1 MADKKT
7 TERKAKK
14 SSSRAEERAL
24 AKSKKIEDQIEFER
38 RHRIHD
44 EIGAIVCIAC
54 GAFLIFAM
62 QTTKVGVVGSALKS
76 VLLGVFGRVAFVLPY
91 LLCVYGLLLLFRL
104 VKPMAKRSLLLFI
117 GIFLLLSAA
126 DSVRF
131 VADSAFVFDGEAIK
145 SWYASARTLES
156 GGAWGMAVAM
166 LLVKVIGTVGTY
178 IVGVAGI
185 LVSLLLAIRKPI
197 SEVALNAKEKADE
210 LKKEH
215 DERNARRDADRQIR
229 EEIEANERARREARE
244 AEERA
249 KQLELDLNRT
259 EKYNPAAER
268 KKKGIVALV
277 SDMGLFSHKENG
289 EEQPDG
295 ADPDASEGTAVFP
308 GKTGLPA
315 SEGTAPGAD
324 SDAPDDEYDDVDAS
338 TKKPDE
344 PKEPEIKYGI
354 EEPTYVPAGMG
365 LVSSEEM
372 GVPEPSSHREP
383 ANVPAGGYEPAAGD
397 LNASG
402 LFQNAKKTPETT
414 FVKKDTGEDGM
425 SAFAGRKTA
434 SEGTS
439 EAEKTPA
446 KSEVTAPRPY
456 RFPPVSLLAA
466 PKQPKNT
473 KEDANLLD
481 SSRKLEAA
489 LKTFNVTATVT
500 NVTKGPTVTR
510 YELQPQPGVKV
521 SQIKN
526 LADDIALTL
535 AAKSLRIEAPI
546 PGKSA
551 VGIEIENE
559 HINTITFRE
568 CVESREFQTAKSK
581 IAAAIGK
588 DIGGTSIICNLK
600 DMPHLLIAGAT
611 GAGKSVCVNSIIM
624 SILYKAKPEEVK
636 MIMIDPKKVELSN
649 YNGIPHLLTPV
660 VTDTSKAAGT
670 LSWCVAEMMRRYQLF
685 ADEGVRDRQSYNE
698 AMIANEEPEKVLPF
712 IVIIIDELAD
722 LMMAA
727 GKQVEPAI
735 CRIGQLARA
744 AGMHM
749 VIATQS
755 PRVDVITGLIKANI
769 PSRIAL
775 MCSQRVDSMVILDE
789 PGAEKLVGKGDMLFL
804 GAGASKPTRIQ
815 GCFVSDD
822 EINKTVEYII
832 KNNAPGQYS
841 DEIQTAAAS
850 SGNGNGGSDDDG
862 DEGVDAS
869 LLQEAIQ
876 TVVKAQACS
885 VSMLQRKFRIGYN
898 HAARLVDAMEARGII
913 GPQDGTRPR
922 KVLMTEATYN
932 SLGADSEE

>member
-7 TERKAKK
+7 TEKQPTKK
-14 SSSRAEERAL
+14 EKRAEERVLKQA
-24 AKSKKIEDQIEFER
+24 KKIEDQLEFER
-38 RHRIHD
+38 KHRIHD
-44 EIGAIVCIAC
+44 EIGAIVCIAL
-54 GAFLIFAM
+54 GVFLIFAM

-76 VLLGVFGRVAFVLPY
+76 VFLGVFGRVAFVLPY
-91 LLCVYGLLLLFRL
+91 LLCVYGLLLLFKL

-117 GIFLLLSAA
+117 AVFLLLSAA

-131 VADSAFVFDGEAIK
+131 VKDAEFVFSWEAIK
-145 SWYASARTLES
+145 GWYASAQTLES
-156 GGAWGMAVAM
+156 GGSWGMAIAM
-166 LLVKVIGTVGTY
+166 LLVKVIGSVGTY
-178 IVGVAGI
+178 ILGVAGI
-185 LVSLLLAIRKPI
+185 LVSLLLAVRRPI
-197 SEVALNAKEKADE
+197 SEVALNAKEKAE
-210 LKKEH
+210 EIRKEREEQKALKEE
-215 DERNARRDADRQIR
+215 ERAKRD
-229 EEIEANERARREARE
+229 EIEAAERAKREARE

-249 KQLELDLNRT
+249 KQLELDLNGG
-259 EKYNPAAER
+259 EKYSPVNEK

-277 SDMGLFSHKENG
+277 SDMSLFKKDEEPEPVPDTPLGL
-289 EEQPDG
+289 
-295 ADPDASEGTAVFP
+295 DPVP
-308 GKTGLPA
+308 
-315 SEGTAPGAD
+315 
-324 SDAPDDEYDDVDAS
+324 DAPDSEYDDVDAS
-338 TKKPDE
+338 TK
-344 PKEPEIKYGI
+344 EPEETGLKYGI
-354 EEPTYVPAGMG
+354 EEPVFVPAGFG
-365 LVSSEEM
+365 LESSEEA
-372 GVPEPSSHREP
+372 GKPGEDGD
-383 ANVPAGGYEPAAGD
+383 VPAGGYEAAKGD
-397 LNASG
+397 LNASD
-402 LFQNAKKTPETT
+402 LFKNSRKTPETS
-414 FVKKDTGEDGM
+414 FVKKDTGEDGL
-425 SAFAGRKTA
+425 SAFAGRRTA
-434 SEGTS
+434 SEGSS
-439 EAEKTPA
+439 EGDKASA
-446 KSEVTAPRPY
+446 GSAASAPRPY
-456 RFPPVSLLAA
+456 RFPPISLLAQN
-466 PKQPKNT
+466 KQPKNT
-473 KEDANLLD
+473 KEDANLLE
-481 SSRKLEAA
+481 SSRRLEAA
-489 LKTFNVTATVT
+489 LRTFNVEATVT

-559 HINTITFRE
+559 RINMITFRE
-568 CVESREFQTAKSK
+568 CVESREFQTARSK
-581 IAAAIGK
+581 ISAAIGK
-588 DIGGTSIICNLK
+588 DIGGASIICNLK

-624 SILYKAKPEEVK
+624 SILYKAKPDEVK
-636 MIMIDPKKVELSN
+636 LIMIDPKKVELSN
-649 YNGIPHLLTPV
+649 YNGIPHLLAPV

-722 LMMAA
+722 LMMAS

-832 KNNAPGQYS
+832 KNNAAGVYS
-841 DEIQTAAAS
+841 EEIQTSMANAGLS
-850 SGNGNGGSDDDG
+850 GGNGDTNDDN

-876 TVVKAQACS
+876 SVVKAQACS

-922 KVLMTEATYN
+922 KVLMTEAQYN
-932 SLGADSEE
+932 ALGDDTD

>member
-1 MADKKT
+1 MADKKQPEKT
-7 TERKAKK
+7 TANRKKT
-14 SSSRAEERAL
+14 RAEDRTLKQA
-24 AKSKKIEDQIEFER
+24 KKIEDQLEFER
-38 RHRIHD
+38 KHRIHD
-44 EIGAIVCIAC
+44 EIGAIICIAL
-54 GAFLIFAM
+54 GVFLIFAM

-76 VLLGVFGRVAFVLPY
+76 VLLGVFGRVAFALPY
-91 LLCVYGLLLLFRL
+91 LLCVYGILLLFKL
-104 VKPMAKRSLLLFI
+104 VKPIAKRSLILFI
-117 GIFLLLSAA
+117 GVFLLLSVA
-126 DSVRF
+126 DAVRF
-131 VADSAFVFDGEAIK
+131 VANTEFAFSREAIK
-145 SWYASARTLES
+145 SWYESAQTLES
-156 GGAWGMAVAM
+156 GGSWGMGIAM
-166 LLVKVIGTVGTY
+166 LLVKIIGTVGTY
-178 IVGVAGI
+178 IVGIAGI
-185 LVSLLLAIRKPI
+185 LVSLLLAFRKPI
-197 SEVALNAKEKADE
+197 SEVARNAMDKADE
-210 LKKEH
+210 IKKER
-215 DERNARRDADRQIR
+215 EEQKARDA
-229 EEIEANERARREARE
+229 EERARRDEIEAAERAKREAKEARE

-249 KQLELDLNRT
+249 KKDTKETQLEIDYSDT
-259 EKYNPAAER
+259 GKFDPPAKR
-268 KKKGIVALV
+268 KNANLLGYV
-277 SDMGLFSHKENG
+277 SNLGLFSHKDG
-289 EEQPDG
+289 EEKTDG
-295 ADPDASEGTAVFP
+295 ET
-308 GKTGLPA
+308 
-315 SEGTAPGAD
+315 
-324 SDAPDDEYDDVDAS
+324 DAPTDTPVPANVIGSAERVNENTLSEEYDDVDAS
-338 TKKPDE
+338 TKEPEEPKIHYGLEEPVFVPKGYGLESNETDE
-344 PKEPEIKYGI
+344 PVKPSDG
-354 EEPTYVPAGMG
+354 TASASAGYVPPKD
-365 LVSSEEM
+365 S
-372 GVPEPSSHREP
+372 
-383 ANVPAGGYEPAAGD
+383 
-397 LNASG
+397 LNASDI
-402 LFQNAKKTPETT
+402 LQNGRKTPETS
-414 FVKKDTGEDGM
+414 FVKKNIDEDGL
-425 SAFAGRKTA
+425 SAFAGRTEPSKGS
-434 SEGTS
+434 SEGDR
-439 EAEKTPA
+439 PVR
-446 KSEVTAPRPY
+446 KSETAALRPY
-456 RFPPVSLLAA
+456 RFPPISLLTAV
-466 PKQPKNT
+466 KQPKSA
-473 KEDANLLD
+473 KEDANLLE

-489 LKTFNVTATVT
+489 LRTFNVTATVT

-559 HINTITFRE
+559 HINMITFRE

-581 IAAAIGK
+581 ISAAIGK
-588 DIGGTSIICNLK
+588 DIGGQSIICNLK

-624 SILYKAKPEEVK
+624 SILYKAKPDEVRL
-636 MIMIDPKKVELSN
+636 IMIDPKKVELSN

-670 LSWCVAEMMRRYQLF
+670 LAWCVAEMMRRYELF
-685 ADEGVRDRQSYNE
+685 KDEGVRDRQSYNE
-698 AMIANEEPEKVLPF
+698 AMIANDEPEKVLPF

-775 MCSQRVDSMVILDE
+775 MCSQRVDSQVILDE

-815 GCFVSDD
+815 GCYVSDD

-841 DEIQTAAAS
+841 DDIQTTLPV
-850 SGNGNGGSDDDG
+850 SGNGGGNGGSGSNDDNDDG
-862 DEGVDAS
+862 VDPS

-876 TVVKAQACS
+876 TVVKSQACS

-922 KVLMTEATYN
+922 KVMMTEAQYN
-932 SLGADSEE
+932 ALGADEE

>member
-1 MADKKT
+1 MADRKT
-7 TERKAKK
+7 TKNGDKK
-14 SSSRAEERAL
+14 KPTRAEDRAL
-24 AKSKKIEDQIEFER
+24 KKSKKIEDQLEFER

-44 EIGAIVCIAC
+44 EIGAIVCIAF
-54 GAFLIFAM
+54 GVFLIFAM
-62 QTTKVGVVGSALKS
+62 QTAKVGVVGSALKS
-76 VLLGVFGRVAFVLPY
+76 VLLGVFGRVAFALPY
-91 LLCVYGLLLLFRL
+91 LLCVYGLLLLFKL
-104 VKPMAKRSLLLFI
+104 VKPMARRSWLFFI

-126 DSVRF
+126 DAVRF
-131 VADSAFVFDGEAIK
+131 AKETPFVFSWAAIK
-145 SWYASARTLES
+145 SWYASAQTLES
-156 GGAWGMAVAM
+156 GGSWGMGLSM
-166 LLVKVIGTVGTY
+166 LLVKVIGAVGTY
-178 IVGVAGI
+178 IVGIAGI
-185 LVSLLLAIRKPI
+185 LVSLLLAFRKPI
-197 SEVALNAKEKADE
+197 SEVAMNAKEKAGE
-210 LKKEH
+210 IKKEH
-215 DERNARRDADRQIR
+215 DEQKARRDMDRQIR
-229 EEIEANERARREARE
+229 EEIEAAEREKREKREAEERGERE
-244 AEERA
+244 KREKEERA
-249 KQLELDLNRT
+249 KQLELDLKNT
-259 EKYNPAAER
+259 DKFDPPVKR
-268 KKKGIVALV
+268 KGGSVMDLV
-277 SDMGLFSHKENG
+277 SSWTHFNHKDGEGEPENG
-289 EEQPDG
+289 VEGEPKPATGLAG
-295 ADPDASEGTAVFP
+295 ADDSELAKRFDGEETD
-308 GKTGLPA
+308 GG
-315 SEGTAPGAD
+315 
-324 SDAPDDEYDDVDAS
+324 YDDVDAS
-338 TKKPDE
+338 TAEPE
-344 PKEPEIKYGI
+344 APKEPEIKYGI
-354 EEPTYVPAGMG
+354 EDPVFVPAGYG
-365 LVSSEEM
+365 LESSE
-372 GVPEPSSHREP
+372 VREP
-383 ANVPAGGYEPAAGD
+383 AKPADGAPAGYEPPKDD
-397 LNASG
+397 LNVSDI
-402 LFQNAKKTPETT
+402 FKNAKKQPETS
-414 FVKKDTGEDGM
+414 FVKKDTGEDGL

-434 SEGTS
+434 SEGPS
-439 EAEKTPA
+439 EGDREPV
-446 KSEVTAPRPY
+446 KSEVAAPRPY
-456 RFPPVSLLAA
+456 RFPPISLLT
-466 PKQPKNT
+466 PVKQPKNT
-473 KEDANLLD
+473 KEEANLLE

-500 NVTKGPTVTR
+500 NVIKGPTVTR

-535 AAKSLRIEAPI
+535 AAKSIRIEAPI

-581 IAAAIGK
+581 ISAAIGK
-588 DIGGTSIICNLK
+588 DIGGSSIICNLK

-624 SILYKAKPEEVK
+624 SILYKAKPDEVR

-670 LSWCVAEMMRRYQLF
+670 LAWCVAEMMRRYQLF

-744 AGMHM
+744 AGIHM

-815 GCFVSDD
+815 GCYVSDD

-841 DEIQTAAAS
+841 EEIQTTAAS
-850 SGNGNGGSDDDG
+850 SSGGGGSDSDDN

-876 TVVKAQACS
+876 TVVKSQACS

-898 HAARLVDAMEARGII
+898 HAARLVDAMEQRGII

-932 SLGADSEE
+932 ALGEDNE